1 MNPDARSS
9 RLSDGR
15 RSRTLAAIL
24 AGAGIYLLALAL
36 VGFLSDLLPFRPGL
50 PIVLAVVAAL
60 LLYQG
65 WVFWSRNQRPPRA
78 GPLPTLAR
86 RPPRSWA
93 EARRRFIRVYLV
105 AFIALAALGAAVGFG
120 LGSATAALWLG
131 VTFSLVSLA
140 WFVVIYRIGRRQWA
154 KRGSHSYIDPAGG

>member
-36 VGFLSDLLPFRPGL
+36 VGFLSDILPFRPGL
-50 PIVLAVVAAL
+50 PIVLVVVAAL

-65 WVFWSRNQRPPRA
+65 WRNQRPPRA